1 MYRIEDMDN
10 ESGVKTTKGGV
21 VHPKVDRA
29 IAKIGADI
37 SHARRVRRI
46 AAEDFAKRIG
56 ISRATLHRLETG
68 DPGISLNTLAMA
80 LHAIGRLD
88 ALANIADAA
97 NDHITLMQ
105 MREQAPRRISKPR
118 VAPPVHEDVEVDV
131 EEAAQAP
138 RPENKFKGF

>member
-1 MYRIEDMDN
+1 M
-10 ESGVKTTKGGV
+10 ESDGGVKTTKGGV

-46 AAEDFAKRIG
+46 AAEDFARRIG
-56 ISRATLHRLETG
+56 ISRATLHRLENG

-97 NDHITLMQ
+97 NDHITMMQ
-105 MREQAPRRISKPR
+105 MRDQAPRRISKPR
-118 VAPPVHEDVEVDV
+118 IASPVHENIDDEPA
-131 EEAAQAP
+131 EALP
-138 RPENKFKGF
+138 SRPENKFKGF